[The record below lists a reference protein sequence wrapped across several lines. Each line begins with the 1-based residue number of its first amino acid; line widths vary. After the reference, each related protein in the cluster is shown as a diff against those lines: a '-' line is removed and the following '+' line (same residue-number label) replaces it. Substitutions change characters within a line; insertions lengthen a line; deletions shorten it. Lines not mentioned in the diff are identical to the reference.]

1 MSKHTIVHVEIPGNN
16 PSETGKFYADLFG
29 WKTEEVPG
37 MDYISFET
45 GEGAGGGF
53 PKVDDQIKIGDVIV
67 YVSTDDIEASLK
79 KAESL
84 GGKTMLPKTEIP
96 GMGWFAWFT
105 DPDGN
110 TLALYTGRGDEE

>member
-1 MSKHTIVHVEIPGNN
+1 MSKHNIVHVEIPGNN
-16 PSETGKFYADLFG
+16 PSETGKFYSDLFG

-37 MDYISFET
+37 MDYITFEPED
-45 GEGAGGGF
+45 GPGGGF

-67 YVSTDDIEASLK
+67 YVDTDDIEATLK

-84 GGKTMLPKTEIP
+84 GGKTVLPKTEIP

-110 TLALYTGRGDEE
+110 TLALYTGGGD